1 MKFLHLSDLH
11 IGKIVNDFSML
22 EEQQLLLKQVIEMAV
37 ANQVEAVVIAGDVYD
52 RAVPSGEAVLLFD
65 NFLTE
70 LVEKGIRVLMIS
82 GNHDSPERVG
92 FGKKLFDNS
101 GVHIA
106 GVPEKELTTVVI
118 DNVEFVLLPYVK
130 PAWVG
135 AATSQE
141 AVEKLLKNY
150 WETVANRE
158 EESGQPLGRTLS
170 KDRKQEPSQNQS
182 DQSVQPFKRVLVT
195 HFFVTD
201 SGREPE
207 LSDSET
213 TIQVGGLDN
222 VEAALFEGFDYVA
235 LGHIHKMQQIGE
247 RAVWYSGSPMAY
259 SFGETQK
266 QSGALLVT
274 LGQPE
279 GFLEVQVQK
288 LELKPRRAFRKIKGS
303 LEELLKQGQ
312 AEGAKRF
319 DHIQAV
325 LTDEGELID
334 PIGTLRSVYPNVMQ
348 ILRAENEGSM
358 ERKQQRAAEGS
369 SRMLK
374 KNALDLFKEFYALV
388 REKELSEQGRQ
399 IMARVVKELEE

>member
-52 RAVPSGEAVLLFD
+52 RAVPSGEAVLLLD
-65 NFLTE
+65 NFLTG
-70 LVEKGIRVLMIS
+70 LVEKSIRVLMIS

-118 DNVEFVLLPYVK
+118 GNVEFVLLPYVK

-158 EESGQPLGRTLS
+158 EE
-170 KDRKQEPSQNQS
+170 
-182 DQSVQPFKRVLVT
+182 SVQPFKRVLVT

-312 AEGAKRF
+312 AEGAERF

-374 KNALDLFKEFYALV
+374 KNALDLFEEFYALV

>member
-65 NFLTE
+65 NFLTG
-70 LVEKGIRVLMIS
+70 LVEKSIRVLMIS

-118 DNVEFVLLPYVK
+118 GNVEFVLLPYVK

-158 EESGQPLGRTLS
+158 EE
-170 KDRKQEPSQNQS
+170 
-182 DQSVQPFKRVLVT
+182 SVQPFKRVLVT

-312 AEGAKRF
+312 AEGAERF

-374 KNALDLFKEFYALV
+374 KNALDLFEEFYALV